1 MKNIL
6 TKILLKL
13 LKFKPQTIGVPVI
26 IINKGREILLGKRNE
41 NSPFSAGL
49 WGLPGGILDYGEKL
63 TECVK
68 RETKEE
74 LGVVVK
80 VVKQSKKI
88 YETFPSKNY
97 SFHTLVI
104 VFYAK
109 IVEGV
114 PKPKDETQEV
124 RWIKP
129 SEIKKMKLA
138 YNHNEILKEEGLVKC

>member
-1 MKNIL
+1 MKKVL

-13 LKFKPQTIGVPVI
+13 LSFKPQTIGIPVI
-26 IINKGREILLGKRNE
+26 ITNKSKKILLGKRKKNAAFYP
-41 NSPFSAGL
+41 SF

-74 LGVVVK
+74 LGVVVEVIK
-80 VVKQSKKI
+80 RSKKI
-88 YETFPSKNY
+88 YEVFPSKDY
-97 SFHTLVI
+97 PFHTLEI

-109 IVEGV
+109 IINGV
-114 PKPKDETQEV
+114 PKPEDETQEV
-124 RWIKP
+124 RWFKP

-138 YNHNEILKEEGLVKC
+138 YNHNEILKGEGLLK